1 MSKRHQHRQTV
12 LPPKVET
19 RAHAHSERQRIS
31 AELQEVAN
39 LVSHGVEPDDV
50 IEPGPNFKPMHHHDA
65 EVGIELAQKASFRH
79 WKSKA
84 WKRRKAVRR
93 QRAMQIENLR
103 DAV

>member
-1 MSKRHQHRQTV
+1 MSKRHKHGQIL

-19 RAHAHSERQRIS
+19 RAHAHSERHRIS
-31 AELQEVAN
+31 VELHEVAN

-50 IEPGPNFKPMHHHDA
+50 NEPRQNFKPMHHHDA
-65 EVGIELAQKASFRH
+65 EVGIELAQKASYRH

-93 QRAMQIENLR
+93 QRARQIENLR